1 MGKDF
6 VAILVSFLMGIIA
19 RTYMM
24 KIDYRQYPT
33 YPQSYL
39 SHLTLG
45 FIAAGLG
52 AVILPAFA
60 QKEYMAITF
69 LALAAQHFRDVRSLE
84 RQSLDNIEPTELVQR
99 GIAYIEDIAKRFE
112 ARNYMSILT
121 ATGTGAGF
129 YLSQHF
135 GLGRLTSIVIAMI
148 FGSVIIFLLN
158 NLLKVSIIESIADV
172 KSAVIEFEGPLLK
185 ISGTIV
191 MNIGLKSSRET
202 YLKNGLA
209 VEIIPKNKFAAAV
222 LSNIGQR
229 QAIQHNSAIML
240 GIRKDVDEPDF
251 TPIARLNTE
260 NGNVVMAIVVRDP
273 DIRKYIEAVKST
285 PVLES
290 AKRKPIDS

>member
-1 MGKDF
+1 MDKDF
-6 VAILVSFLMGIIA
+6 IAILISFVMGIMA

-52 AVILPAFA
+52 AVVIPAFS

-84 RQSLDNIEPTELVQR
+84 RQSLDNIEPTELVPR
-99 GIAYIEDIAKRFE
+99 GTAYIEDIAKRFE

-129 YLSQHF
+129 YLAGYF
-135 GLGRLTSIVIAMI
+135 GNSTIVAV
-148 FGSVIIFLLN
+148 VIGAIVGVVFIVGLN
-158 NLLKVSIIESIADV
+158 RLLKVNVIQDIADV
-172 KSAVIEFEGPLLK
+172 KPVDITFEGPLLK
-185 ISGTIV
+185 LADTIV
-191 MNIGLKSSRET
+191 MNIGLKSSREI
-202 YLKNGLA
+202 YLKNGVA
-209 VEIIPKNKFAAAV
+209 VEITPKNKYAAAI

-251 TPIARLNTE
+251 TPIARLNPK

-273 DIRKYIEAVKST
+273 DIKKYVEAVKST

-290 AKRKPIDS
+290 SKRKPIDN